1 MDVLQVGEAALAKV
15 TFLGIEFNLSSP
27 VLPPLPATP
36 ASGSYSTTI
45 MAQVVN
51 GTSSVQTSLPIA
63 GSGASGGD
71 SSVEMNSLTTN
82 STALIS
88 VYQNVRLSAHRHQ
101 NAQLAAIC
109 TCWGFHQGNPFT

>member
-1 MDVLQVGEAALAKV
+1 VDVLQVGEAALAKV